1 MVTLLRRQFL
11 EGVWFLHEHGIAHL
25 DLKLENTRQVVNFTD
40 SPLPPRLTLIDFGMS
55 INTQEKGEMVVGHRG
70 TLSWTALEVRWD
82 GGPEMSY
89 NAIQADRWASRQML
103 IHITKAGGDSITEV
117 EGICQPLLN
126 LDPSKRPQLDVMLR
140 TLLQLQDPLSV
151 VIGTANLKR
160 VSDKLDR
167 ECQGQKRPRTTINVG
182 HCVYFSAVVCLTSGE
197 YYTD

>member
-40 SPLPPRLTLIDFGMS
+40 SSLPPRLTLIDFGMS

-89 NAIQADRWASRQML
+89 NAIQADRWASGQML

-126 LDPSKRPQLDVMLR
+126 LDPSKQPQLDIMLR
-140 TLLQLQDPLSV
+140 MLLQLQDPLSV
-151 VIGTANLKR
+151 VIGTANLKC
-160 VSDKLDR
+160 VGDKLDR
-167 ECQGQKRPRTTINVG
+167 ECQGQKRPCTTINVG